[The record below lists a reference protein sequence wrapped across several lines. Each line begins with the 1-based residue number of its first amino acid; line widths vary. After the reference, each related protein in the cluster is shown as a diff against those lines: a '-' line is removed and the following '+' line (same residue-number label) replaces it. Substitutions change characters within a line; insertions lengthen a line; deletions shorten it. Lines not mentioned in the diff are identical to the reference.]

1 VPPEGVIGMGDVA
14 GRQAR
19 SRWTFA
25 AVLSIAVL
33 AAACDGRGAEI
44 APSPRGA
51 ATELSGTVTFFG
63 YEDSMRDEVMGPFEE
78 QHPNLT
84 VRKAPYSSGDEAI
97 TKLRGGFQA
106 DVVEICVEDTR
117 RMIELGLIQP
127 IDPGRI
133 TYWDDLFPSLK
144 QADGVQIDGKF
155 WLVPEQGGTSG
166 IVYDPERVPEGMDS
180 FADLFDPRYE
190 GQIALEDT
198 ALTTIAVAALAM
210 DHADPWSLTD
220 ADLERVKGF
229 LIERKGNIRTLYRGD
244 SDFLNLYRSGEIV
257 AGYGYPDYV
266 LAMEKEQIPAA
277 FSFASEGQLTWICG
291 YGLSANAQNLDA
303 AYAILNWQ
311 TEPQT
316 QAFFA
321 EEYHYLVS
329 NRRTLD
335 LLDEKLIRRIGL
347 DRPEQLAKAIP
358 LVVPENY
365 DRWLEVWREFKAA

>member
-1 VPPEGVIGMGDVA
+1 MDEAGGQHTGRRWWVVA
-14 GRQAR
+14 G
-19 SRWTFA
+19 
-25 AVLSIAVL
+25 VCLVVL
-33 AAACDGRGAEI
+33 AAACGGGGNGVT
-44 APSPRGA
+44 PSPTGGT
-51 ATELSGTVTFFG
+51 TELSGTVTFFG
-63 YEDSMRDEVMGPFEE
+63 YEDSMRDEVMAPFEE
-78 QHPNLT
+78 QHPDLT

-117 RMIELGLIQP
+117 RMISLGLIQP
-127 IDPGRI
+127 IDPSRI
-133 TYWDDLFPSLK
+133 AYWNDLFPSLK
-144 QADGVQIDGKF
+144 QADGVQVDGKY

-180 FADLFDPRYE
+180 FADLFDPKYE

-198 ALTTIAVAALAM
+198 ASTTIAVAALAM
-210 DHADPWSLTD
+210 GYTDPWSLND
-220 ADLERVKGF
+220 ADLERVKDF
-229 LIERKGNIRTLYRGD
+229 LIEHKSNVRTLYKGD

-266 LAMEKEQIPAA
+266 LAMEREQIPAA
-277 FSFASEGQLTWICG
+277 FAFPREGQLTWICG

-303 AYAILNWQ
+303 AYAILNWE
-311 TEPQT
+311 TEPEI

-321 EEYHYLVS
+321 EEYNYLVS
-329 NRRTLD
+329 NRRTLE

-347 DRPEQLAKAIP
+347 DHPEQLAQAIP
-358 LVVPENY
+358 LMIPENY

>member
-1 VPPEGVIGMGDVA
+1 VVGVRSVA
-14 GRQAR
+14 GRQGHAR
-19 SRWTFA
+19 SIVATA
-25 AVLSIAVL
+25 SCLVAL
-33 AAACDGRGAEI
+33 AAACEGPGTDT
-44 APSPRGA
+44 APSPTGGA
-51 ATELSGTVTFFG
+51 PELSGTVTFFG
-63 YEDSMRDEVMGPFEE
+63 YEDSLRDEVMGPFEQ

-210 DHADPWSLTD
+210 GHADPWSLTD
-220 ADLERVKGF
+220 ADLERVRDF
-229 LIERKGNIRTLYRGD
+229 LIERKANIRTLFRGD

-277 FSFASEGQLTWICG
+277 FSFAREGQLTWICG

>member
-1 VPPEGVIGMGDVA
+1 MRDRVERGGPF
-14 GRQAR
+14 GRI
-19 SRWTFA
+19 
-25 AVLSIAVL
+25 AVLSVTLMVL
-33 AAACDGRGAEI
+33 AAACGGGAGEE
-44 APSPRGA
+44 APQPTGTA
-51 ATELSGTVTFFG
+51 AELSGTVTFFG
-63 YEDSMRDEVMGPFEE
+63 YEDSMRDEVMGPFQE

-97 TKLRGGFQA
+97 TKLRGGFDA

-117 RMIELGLIQP
+117 RMISLGLLQP
-127 IDPGRI
+127 IDPSRI
-133 TYWDDLFPSLK
+133 TYWADLFPSLK
-144 QADGVQIDGKF
+144 QADGVQVDGEY

-166 IVYDPERVPEGMDS
+166 IVYDPERVPEGMGS

-198 ALTTIAVAALAM
+198 ASTTIAVAALAM
-210 DHADPWSLTD
+210 GYTDPWSLTD
-220 ADLERVKGF
+220 ADLERVKDF
-229 LIERKGNIRTLYRGD
+229 LIEHKANVRTLYKGD

-257 AGYGYPDYV
+257 AGYGYPDYA
-266 LAMEKEQIPAA
+266 LAMEEEQVPAVFA
-277 FSFASEGQLTWICG
+277 FAEEGQLTWICG

-311 TEPQT
+311 TEPEV

-329 NRRTLD
+329 NQRTLE
-335 LLDEKLIRRIGL
+335 LLDERLIRRIGL
-347 DRPEQLAKAIP
+347 DRPEQLAEAIP
-358 LVVPENY
+358 LMIPDNY